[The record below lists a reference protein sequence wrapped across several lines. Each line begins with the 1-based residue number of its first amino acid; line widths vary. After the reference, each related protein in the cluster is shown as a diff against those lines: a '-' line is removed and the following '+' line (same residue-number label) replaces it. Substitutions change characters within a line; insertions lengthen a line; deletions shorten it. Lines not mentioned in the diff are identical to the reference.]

1 MESGLLVSSD
11 FRPFQKVVGSSQ
23 YRTTKIPVFV
33 TQSLPLSSPSVI
45 TGDDDGD
52 TLDLP
57 RPDFFVEVRF
67 AEETDLS
74 LVGLQV
80 WVASLALC
88 DHLVAL
94 PTFEDGTVFLELGC
108 GVGLPSLV
116 LGKTMPCRSL
126 RPTVFMT
133 DVEGPVLD
141 NARLATER
149 LCKDR
154 QRKRKREASIDLRA
168 RALDWTSALSRT
180 SFRKWE
186 PELLACGWTP
196 ADVAVLEA
204 AVKAGRLVVL
214 AADPVYDESLTEG
227 LVGVLYELSEAAPK
241 LEILLSLERRVN
253 FLAGDVEPRAVHY
266 DHFWN
271 ELRGRCTTLAW
282 ERLPLHDPPVHVPY
296 QKNSSIEMWRIYKKG
311 RERTYS

>member
-1 MESGLLVSSD
+1 MKSGLSVSSD
-11 FRPFQKVVGSSQ
+11 FRPLQKVVGSSQ
-23 YRTTKIPVFV
+23 YSSQYYSTKVPVFV
-33 TQSLPLSSPSVI
+33 TRPLPAGEP
-45 TGDDDGD
+45 GAENDGDDGD
-52 TLDLP
+52 PDLP
-57 RPDFFVEVRF
+57 RPDFFVEAWFV
-67 AEETDLS
+67 EKTDLS

-88 DHLVAL
+88 DYLVSL
-94 PTFEDGTVFLELGC
+94 PPFEDGTVFLELGC

-116 LGKTMPCRSL
+116 LSKAMSCRSL
-126 RPTVFMT
+126 CRTAFMT

-141 NARLATER
+141 NARRAAEL
-149 LCKDR
+149 LCRDNPR
-154 QRKRKREASIDLRA
+154 RRRREAPVDLRV
-168 RALDWTSALSRT
+168 RALDWGSALSRT

-253 FLAGDVEPRAVHY
+253 FLVGDVEPRAVHY

-271 ELRGRCTTLAW
+271 ELRGRCATLVW
-282 ERLPLHDPPVHVPY
+282 ERLPLLDPPAHVFY
-296 QKNSSIEMWRIYKKG
+296 QKNPSIELWRIYKK
-311 RERTYS
+311 REQ